1 MIDIEQFFDTSEK
14 ESRPVFE
21 LITSFAAFL
30 IPFFIIVIVQRRIP
44 FPDEL
49 TNMPVIL
56 PVAAGT
62 LSLKLVLEKFF
73 DKNIFQEYGVER
85 EYIADS
91 MAGIF
96 LGILFQALI
105 TFIMIQTGSAE
116 LVKIFSYSTGLSIHL
131 WFLALISTVI
141 GFLAVAFWEELLF
154 RGVLIK
160 KTSEAL
166 NLRFENRQ
174 ISILT
179 ALFLGPAIFG
189 IPHVLAIA
197 EGASPS
203 FAAFQAS
210 IAALYFGVAYVL
222 TDSIA
227 MPTGIHFISNF
238 WFTSV
243 FGAPENGFPAI
254 ARIERNLELGS
265 GAILEF
271 IVPMVILIGLII
283 GYCKYSGRLDS
294 KNFV

>member
-1 MIDIEQFFDTSEK
+1 MIDIDRFFDTSEK
-14 ESRPVFE
+14 ESNSGLE

-30 IPFFIIVIVQRRIP
+30 IPFFIVLVFQRRIS
-44 FPDEL
+44 FPDVL
-49 TNMPVIL
+49 NNMPVIV
-56 PVAAGT
+56 PVATGT

-73 DKNIFQEYGVER
+73 DKNIFQEYGIER
-85 EYIADS
+85 EYIADL
-91 MAGIF
+91 MAGIV
-96 LGILFQALI
+96 LGAIFQASI
-105 TFIMIQTGSAE
+105 TFIMVQTGSAV
-116 LVKIFSYSTGLSIHL
+116 LVNMLSFSTGLPIHL
-131 WFLALISTVI
+131 WLLAFISTLI

-160 KTSEAL
+160 RASEAL
-166 NLRFENRQ
+166 SSRLENRQ
-174 ISILT
+174 ISMLM

-210 IAALYFGVAYVL
+210 IAALYFGIAYLL
-222 TDSIA
+222 TNSIA

-238 WFTSV
+238 WFTSI
-243 FGAPENGFPAI
+243 FGASENGFPAI
-254 ARIERNLELGS
+254 ARIERNLEIGS

-271 IVPMVILIGLII
+271 ILPAIILIGLII